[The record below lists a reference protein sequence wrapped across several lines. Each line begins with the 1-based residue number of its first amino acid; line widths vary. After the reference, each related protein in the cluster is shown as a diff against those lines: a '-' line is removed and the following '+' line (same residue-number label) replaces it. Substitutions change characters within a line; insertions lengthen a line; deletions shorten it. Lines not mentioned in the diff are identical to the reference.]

1 MGNYNYSGHWHQ
13 DLLVPNTGVQISI
26 IFKDEKGFK
35 ILKKQKN
42 SEFFDKEI
50 FKIFSDH
57 AKKHTLPIVLE
68 EEYYDSLNL
77 EVGDI
82 FLFDPSLLHKG
93 SCNYKRLLFHMR
105 FFNFDINKNYKKL
118 QLKDFDFFF
127 DADKTFEFLKSENEI
142 IKKSPTVIRLSNFYK
157 LKCTINYFFPILNIL
172 YFLRQYRSDNTLRYE
187 FFANTA
193 YQKKNL

>member
-127 DADKTFEFLKSENEI
+127 DADKTSERKYTPWEFKELAITNGLGMFGVNLAGLI
-142 IKKSPTVIRLSNFYK
+142 VD
-157 LKCTINYFFPILNIL
+157 LNI
-172 YFLRQYRSDNTLRYE
+172 F
-187 FFANTA
+187 
-193 YQKKNL
+193 